1 MIKTNFRNNTIMKNI
16 QLIALIALLAAVVS
30 CNNQEQAAETEL
42 AVPVSVENVTLQSIQ
57 QFVNTTGTAR
67 AIQEVE
73 LTSEMTGKYHLLT
86 NPQTGK
92 KFKLGDKVNAGQVI
106 IRLEDDEY
114 ENNIAID
121 AVKLNLEISQQE
133 YEKQKSLYEK
143 GGVTLYELR
152 NSEVA
157 KTNAQYNFEG
167 AQISLEKLNIR
178 APFSGVITEL
188 PYYTEGTRVPS
199 GSQMVNMM
207 SYSKMFMDINLPE
220 KSISEVSVGQNV
232 LITNYTIA
240 EDTLKGQVAEL
251 SPAISTET
259 RTFQGTIEINNP
271 NLKLRPGMF
280 VKADIITAEK
290 DSTIVIPKDLIM
302 TGNRGKYVFIVE
314 RNNSA
319 NDRRITTGIENQDYV
334 EVLEGLNR
342 NDRLI
347 VKGFETLRDNS
358 KVKVIQ

>member
-1 MIKTNFRNNTIMKNI
+1 MKNI
-16 QLIALIALLAAVVS
+16 QLIALVVVIAAIVS

-42 AVPVSVENVTLQSIQ
+42 AVPVSVENVTFQSIQ

-67 AIQEVE
+67 ATQEVE
-73 LTSEMTGKYHLLT
+73 LTSEMAGKYHLLT
-86 NPQTGK
+86 NPETGR
-92 KFKLGDKVNAGQVI
+92 KFKLGDRVREGQVI

-114 ENNIAID
+114 ENNIAIE

-167 AQISLEKLNIR
+167 AQISLEKMNIR
-178 APFSGVITEL
+178 APFTGVITEL
-188 PYYTEGTRVPS
+188 PYYTEGTRISS
-199 GSQMVNMM
+199 GSQMVNLM
-207 SYSKMFMDINLPE
+207 SFSKMFMDINLPE
-220 KSISEVSVGQNV
+220 KNISEVNVGQDV

-240 EDTLKGQVAEL
+240 EDTLFGEVAEL

-259 RTFQGTIEINNP
+259 RTFQGIIEIDNP
-271 NLKLRPGMF
+271 ERKLRPGMF
-280 VKADIITAEK
+280 VKADIITAQK
-290 DSTIVIPKDLIM
+290 DSTIVIPKDVIM
-302 TGNRGKYVFIVE
+302 TGNRGKYVFVVE
-314 RNNSA
+314 RNNA
-319 NDRRITTGIENQDYV
+319 ADDRRITTGIENQDYV
-334 EVLEGLNR
+334 EIVEGLSR

-347 VKGFETLRDNS
+347 VKGFETLRDNA
-358 KVKVIQ
+358 KVKVIR